1 MKKIVFFFIST
12 AFCFFSVQGQINFE
26 KQALPESKGAYEIT
40 FQNNQFLF
48 LDFKKNIFS
57 SSDAVNWVNNP
68 CSISLI
74 KSIAFGNGIYAGVGS
89 SGAPEYKTMIVY
101 STDAKNWQPVNG
113 DFKKEFSKVIF
124 ANGKF
129 VAVGFGSPG
138 FGGSITTSA
147 DGINWK
153 AQPLKDL
160 YHLDKIIY
168 AKGLFI
174 ATGGNR
180 IITSP
185 DGETWTFQ
193 DSHLDPEKSIYGLTY
208 GNDKMIAVTFD
219 GMILESGDG
228 INWLI
233 TKVWNNKDGVL
244 NICYGSGQFIITG
257 NKGFLMSSSDGRD
270 WKKIKINSKES
281 FSRVA
286 FGNNRFV
293 MEAEE
298 GSVFIGK

>member
-1 MKKIVFFFIST
+1 MKKIVFFLTVSALCVIT
-12 AFCFFSVQGQINFE
+12 VKGQINFE

-40 FQNNQFLF
+40 FQNNQFFF
-48 LDFKKNIFS
+48 LDYKKNVFS
-57 SSDAVNWVNNP
+57 SSDGINWVNNP
-68 CSISLI
+68 CTISLI

-89 SGAPEYKTMIVY
+89 SGAPDYKTMIVY
-101 STDAKNWQPVNG
+101 SADAKNWQPAIG
-113 DFKKEFSKVIF
+113 DFKKEFSKVIY

-129 VAVGFGSPG
+129 VAIGFGSPG

-160 YHLDKIIY
+160 YNLDKIIY

-174 ATGGNR
+174 AAGGNS

-193 DSHLDPEKSIYGLTY
+193 DSHLDPEKSIYGLAY

-219 GMILESGDG
+219 GMFLESGDG
-228 INWLI
+228 VNWLI
-233 TKVWNNKDGVL
+233 TKVMNNKDGIL
-244 NICYGSGQFIITG
+244 NICYGLNQFVVTG
-257 NKGFLMSSSDGRD
+257 NKGFLMSSPDGKN
-270 WKKIKINSKES
+270 WKKIKTPSKEDI
-281 FSRVA
+281 SRIA
-286 FGNNRFV
+286 FGNNIFV
-293 MEAEE
+293 TEAGE
-298 GSVFIGK
+298 GFLFKGK